1 MAGIQTLREKINLV
15 IYKYKDRALQILRFA
30 RLATILLALATLV
43 YYIGF
48 PHTPSSQKLVFSI
61 IRGVF
66 GFLVFSYIFR
76 FFFDFEPRKFLKNHK
91 YEGILLG
98 ILIIDFLGKLITG
111 TSFSRRIFEG
121 LGFEGLSSVFVA
133 FSCLV
138 MFIFTSIEVVRGS
151 RYISDVKLS
160 PSTLF
165 IGSFIML
172 ILAGTGLLMLP
183 EATSAEGP
191 MPFLDA
197 VFTATSAS
205 CVTGLIVVDTATYF
219 TLKGKIILMILMQ
232 LGGLNIISFTSFFS
246 LFSQKGPGL
255 KQQAIIMN
263 FMSFESLS
271 GTKKLLKDILLMAI
285 GIELIGG
292 ILIYFLWHP
301 DVYFATQFD
310 RIFSSL
316 FHSVSAFNNAGFSLY
331 SNSLYQAGG
340 IRQSY
345 MVHIV
350 IMLLVIFGG
359 LGFHV
364 IKELFGVPNMR
375 ERLVRPW
382 KTYSAG
388 TKLVL
393 YTTATLI
400 LFGAVFFYITE
411 TANPAMYRNPGD
423 FGNQSF
429 IPRVITALFQSV
441 TTRTAGFNSVD
452 ISALST
458 PVLLIFIFLMFIGAS
473 PASTG
478 GGIKT
483 TTFSVIFLSAIS
495 TISNRRSVMVFKRT
509 IPKETI
515 GKAYTIALFS
525 ISIIFLSI
533 LAIAFSDPQIPLEK
547 LSFEV
552 VSAYCTVG
560 LSTGITA
567 GLSVSGKIILI
578 LCMFIGR
585 VGILTLAISLSRK
598 IRSNNYSYPTAF
610 VMVG

>member
-1 MAGIQTLREKINLV
+1 MAGIRTLREKINLV
-15 IYKYKDRALQILRFA
+15 IYKRKDRALRILRAA
-30 RLATILLALATLV
+30 RLATVLLALGTLV

-48 PHTPSSQKLVFSI
+48 PHTPDSQAVVFRI

-66 GFLVFSYIFR
+66 GFLIFSYIFR
-76 FFFDFEPRKFLKNHK
+76 FFFDFEPKKFLRNHK
-91 YEGILLG
+91 YEGMLLG
-98 ILIIDFLGKLITG
+98 ILVIDFLGKVITG
-111 TSFSRRIFEG
+111 SSFSRHIFEG

-133 FSCLV
+133 FACLV

-151 RYISDVKLS
+151 KYISDIKLS

-165 IGSFIML
+165 IGSFIVL
-172 ILAGTGLLMLP
+172 ILCGTGLLMLP
-183 EATSAEGP
+183 EATSSAGP
-191 MPFLDA
+191 MPFTDA
-197 VFTATSAS
+197 LFTSTSAC

-246 LFSQKGPGL
+246 LFSQKGPGI
-255 KQQAIIMN
+255 KQQAIIMD
-263 FMSFESLS
+263 FMSFETLS
-271 GTKKLLKDILLMAI
+271 GTKKLLKDILLMAA
-285 GIELIGG
+285 GIELIGA

-301 DVYFATQFD
+301 DVYFASAFD
-310 RIFSSL
+310 RVFSSL

-331 SNSLYQAGG
+331 TNNMYEAGG
-340 IRQSY
+340 VRQSY
-345 MVHIV
+345 MVHVV
-350 IMLLVIFGG
+350 IILLVVFGG

-364 IKELFGVPNMR
+364 IKEVFGIPNMR
-375 ERLVRPW
+375 ERLKRPW
-382 KTYSAG
+382 KTYTAG

-393 YTTATLI
+393 YTTAALI
-400 LFGAVFFYITE
+400 LFGTIFFYIAE
-411 TANPAMYRNPGD
+411 TRNPAMYRNPDD

-452 ISALST
+452 FSILST
-458 PVLLIFIFLMFIGAS
+458 PVLLIFIFLMFVGAS

-483 TTFSVIFLSAIS
+483 TTFATIFLSALS
-495 TISNRRSVMVFKRT
+495 TIRNRHHVMVFKRT
-509 IPKETI
+509 IPKEI
-515 GKAYTIALFS
+515 ISKAYTIALFS

-533 LAIAFSDPQIPLEK
+533 LAMAFSDPQIPLEK

-567 GLSVSGKIILI
+567 GLSLSGKIILI
-578 LCMFIGR
+578 MCMFIGR

-598 IRSNNYSYPTAF
+598 VRSNNYSYPSTF
-610 VMVG
+610 IMVG

>member
-15 IYKYKDRALQILRFA
+15 IYKYKDRALRILRLA
-30 RLATILLALATLV
+30 RLATVVLALGTLV
-43 YYIGF
+43 YYFGF
-48 PHTPSSQKLVFSI
+48 PHTQYSQETVFRV

-66 GFLVFSYIFR
+66 GFLIFSYIFR
-76 FFFDFEPRKFLKNHK
+76 FFFDFEPVKFLRNHK

-98 ILIIDFLGKLITG
+98 VLVLDFIGKLITG
-111 TSFSRRIFEG
+111 SSFSRHFFEV

-151 RYISDVKLS
+151 RYISDIKLS

-165 IGSFIML
+165 IGSFILL

-183 EATSAEGP
+183 EATTTDGP

-197 VFTATSAS
+197 LFTSTSAS

-255 KQQAIIMN
+255 RQQAIIMN

-271 GTKKLLKDILLMAI
+271 GTKKLLKDILLMAA
-285 GIELIGG
+285 GIELIGS

-301 DVYFATQFD
+301 DVYFATEFD

-331 SNSLYQAGG
+331 TNNMYEAGG
-340 IRQSY
+340 VRKSY

-350 IMLLVIFGG
+350 IMLLIIFGG

-364 IKELFGVPNMR
+364 IKEVFGAQNMR
-375 ERLVRPW
+375 ERLRRPW
-382 KTYSAG
+382 KTYTAG
-388 TKLVL
+388 TKIVL
-393 YTTATLI
+393 YTTAVLI
-400 LFGAVFFYITE
+400 VFGTVFFYIAE
-411 TANPAMYRNPGD
+411 INNPAMYRNAGD

-429 IPRVITALFQSV
+429 VPRVITAAFQSV
-441 TTRTAGFNSVD
+441 ATRTAGFNSVD
-452 ISALST
+452 MSVLTT
-458 PVLLIFIFLMFIGAS
+458 PVILIFIFLMFVGAS

-483 TTFSVIFLSAIS
+483 TTFAVIFLSAIS
-495 TISNRRSVMVFKRT
+495 TITNRHNVMVFKRT

-515 GKAYTIALFS
+515 GKAYTVVLFS
-525 ISIIFLSI
+525 VSIIFISI
-533 LAIAFSDPQIPLEK
+533 LAMAFADPEIPLEK

-567 GLSVSGKIILI
+567 GLSMESKVILV

-598 IRSNNYSYPTAF
+598 IRSNNYSYPSTF
-610 VMVG
+610 IMVG